1 MVFSL
6 VPINYSY
13 EDYKID
19 RRPPKRIVGDSGIGV
34 PRRRGGN
41 PPAGPSVITNG
52 APATHG
58 GGR

>member
-19 RRPPKRIVGDSGIGV
+19 RRPPQ
-34 PRRRGGN
+34 RRR
-41 PPAGPSVITNG
+41 PRI
-52 APATHG
+52 
-58 GGR
+58 RR

>member
-19 RRPPKRIVGDSGIGV
+19 RRHSYEDYKIDLRPPKRRR
-34 PRRRGGN
+34 PRIRR
-41 PPAGPSVITNG
+41 
-52 APATHG
+52 
-58 GGR
+58 